1 MSGHALNARRYPA
14 TSYLLR
20 VKPPRVA
27 ERERGAVLRVES
39 VQPRESLI
47 VAVARLHMHR
57 SRPFHMQT
65 KFLSEYGLNANDV
78 PLIVYHADRD
88 GSGDVFSL

>member
-1 MSGHALNARRYPA
+1 MVDGFYHNAHLPHAIEAWVIGPTDDRGK
-14 TSYLLR
+14 
-20 VKPPRVA
+20 V
-27 ERERGAVLRVES
+27 REL
-39 VQPRESLI
+39 
-47 VAVARLHMHR
+47 
-57 SRPFHMQT
+57 QT

>member
-1 MSGHALNARRYPA
+1 MLERDRQRVSRGKPVPCLLCGYNEVMVDGFYHNAHLPHAIEAWVIGPTDDRGK
-14 TSYLLR
+14 
-20 VKPPRVA
+20 V
-27 ERERGAVLRVES
+27 REL
-39 VQPRESLI
+39 
-47 VAVARLHMHR
+47 
-57 SRPFHMQT
+57 QT